1 VPIFSYRAR
10 LPDGALT
17 EGEMDSASSS
27 AVAGQLMEKGITPL
41 QITEQKQRVDVMAA
55 IVTRLDLHRVSIE
68 ELLMF
73 TRQMSALARAG
84 IPITRAIAGIR
95 ESIQNPLLI
104 RALQDVLEQLES
116 GRNLSIALAR
126 HPRVFSNLYISMIQ
140 VGENTGQLDEA
151 FAQMASYIERNR
163 KMSHNISAA
172 LRYPTTVIVAII
184 IAMGIVNLF
193 VIPKFAEF
201 FEANSLQLPWQTV
214 LLLSMSNFF
223 VANWQWMLA
232 LAVVLFFI
240 FRHYISTIN
249 GRYNWH
255 RFILKVPLV
264 GDILLRAYLARFA
277 RSFAMAYGAGVP
289 ITLGNDYGAAS
300 LTGAGAN
307 GLFDRLGIIISFTR
321 PRAEVAD
328 INRTIRYIRPFQ
340 IRHGKR
346 RLERCN
352 RLPGHIIAGGERNN
366 SPYQYDKYN
375 ITRYSFHAYLYCFL
389 YPAGKS
395 AGALI
400 SAPSILIPVTS
411 SNTTILRPSG
421 ILVVI
426 FIFSI
431 TSPFTCQK

>member
-1 VPIFSYRAR
+1 MPIFSYKAR

-41 QITEQKQRVDVMAA
+41 QITPKKQRVDVMAA
-55 IVTRLDLHRVSIE
+55 IATKFDLHRVSIE

-84 IPITRAIAGIR
+84 IPITRAISGIR

-104 RALQDVLEQLES
+104 KALQDVLEQLES

-151 FAQMASYIERNR
+151 FAQMAAYIERNR

-172 LRYPTTVIVAII
+172 LRYPTTVIIAII

-214 LLLSMSNFF
+214 FLLSMSNFF

-232 LAVVLFFI
+232 LAVALLLI
-240 FRHYISTIN
+240 FRRYISTVS
-249 GRYNWH
+249 GRYHWH
-255 RFILKVPLV
+255 RFILKAPLV

-289 ITLGNDYGAAS
+289 IVQGMGVISRSVGNDYIARHVADMREGIERGES
-300 LTGAGAN
+300 LTVTAHRTGMFTPVVMQMFAVGEEAGNLEEMMSYIADFYEEEVDYDVKT
-307 GLFDRLGIIISFTR
+307 LSDRLEPLIYVFVGAMVLVLALGIFV
-321 PRAEVAD
+321 PMWD
-328 INRTIRYIRPFQ
+328 IAQ
-340 IRHGKR
+340 
-346 RLERCN
+346 L
-352 RLPGHIIAGGERNN
+352 AGR
-366 SPYQYDKYN
+366 
-375 ITRYSFHAYLYCFL
+375 
-389 YPAGKS
+389 
-395 AGALI
+395 
-400 SAPSILIPVTS
+400 
-411 SNTTILRPSG
+411 
-421 ILVVI
+421 
-426 FIFSI
+426 
-431 TSPFTCQK
+431 